1 MGNQG
6 KVRSPDLF
14 SDNWGMSYL
23 LFLLFSRQIFAFER
37 DRKRYGTLKS
47 MLLRAGCSN
56 VEALNGDFLSTDFKH
71 EKYSR
76 VTHM

>member
-6 KVRSPDLF
+6 KVQS
-14 SDNWGMSYL
+14 SDYSVTTIGA
-23 LFLLFSRQIFAFER
+23 FLFSRQILAFER

-47 MLLRAGCSN
+47 MLARAGCNN
-56 VEALNGDFLSTDFKH
+56 VEALNGDFLSTDFKDK
-71 EKYSR
+71 KYSR